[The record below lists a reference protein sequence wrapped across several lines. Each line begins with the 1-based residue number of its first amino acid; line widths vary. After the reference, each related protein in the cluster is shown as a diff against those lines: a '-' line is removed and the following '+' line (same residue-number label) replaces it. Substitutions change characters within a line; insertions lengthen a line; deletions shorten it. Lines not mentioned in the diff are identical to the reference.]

1 MQMPKYTKIQVQHL
15 EQFSN
20 NVLWLVTIKTLE
32 KKHGFAFIQNVTL
45 KLIFDS

>member
-32 KKHGFAFIQNVTL
+32 KKTWICIYSKYHFKAHL
-45 KLIFDS
+45 

>member
-20 NVLWLVTIKTLE
+20 NVLWLVTIKTL
-32 KKHGFAFIQNVTL
+32 KKHGFVFIQNITL